1 MRHKQSARAVEVVPL
16 RLVLAVAVEHLYPV
30 VLSVG
35 DIDPAIGIG
44 ADVVHD
50 VELPGVGAGLAPRH
64 QQFPVGRIF
73 VDARIAVAVGHIDVA
88 VRGQRG
94 MGAAVERLAA
104 HIGRRLAGNAELEQH
119 LAAVQPAFADKM
131 PAIIGQ
137 VDRLVW
143 AHMDAMRPRVLPL
156 APGAQEVAV
165 AVKHH
170 HRVFAPV
177 EAVDVVVIVDADCR
191 HLLE

>member
-1 MRHKQSARAVEVVPL
+1 MPADRCHIKPVCLVRSASRSARAISGATPSQFQKTSLINPEPHSGTKD
-16 RLVLAVAVEHLYPV
+16 ASAPGYPRNRKPQG
-30 VLSVG
+30 S
-35 DIDPAIGIG
+35 PRAR
-44 ADVVHD
+44 AR
-50 VELPGVGAGLAPRH
+50 EGVGVL
-64 QQFPVGRIF
+64 Q
-73 VDARIAVAVGHIDVA
+73 
-88 VRGQRG
+88 
-94 MGAAVERLAA
+94 
-104 HIGRRLAGNAELEQH
+104 
-119 LAAVQPAFADKM
+119 VQPAFADKM